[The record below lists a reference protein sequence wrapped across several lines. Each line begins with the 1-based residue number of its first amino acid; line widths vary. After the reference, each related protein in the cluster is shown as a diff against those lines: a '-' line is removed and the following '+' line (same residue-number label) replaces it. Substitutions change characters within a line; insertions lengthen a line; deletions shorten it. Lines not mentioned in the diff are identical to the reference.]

1 MARAVREQLHLG
13 LGVQPPRASVWLLGP
28 PPRLGVHGDA
38 WALVCLAAV
47 AAMEHGRAHLW
58 ALHHQGGGAGAP
70 LPPARVSAV
79 AASAVASFWRVLHD
93 FAAAGGPE
101 LAERWGLQPEH
112 PFLAPAGPA
121 RGLGVRWPVAAPP
134 PAG

>member
-58 ALHHQGGGAGAP
+58 ALHHQGGGQKAWAKGGQQDLQA
-70 LPPARVSAV
+70 
-79 AASAVASFWRVLHD
+79 WRKK
-93 FAAAGGPE
+93 GNTQKESQGK
-101 LAERWGLQPEH
+101 WEH
-112 PFLAPAGPA
+112 QAFLEH
-121 RGLGVRWPVAAPP
+121 V
-134 PAG
+134 